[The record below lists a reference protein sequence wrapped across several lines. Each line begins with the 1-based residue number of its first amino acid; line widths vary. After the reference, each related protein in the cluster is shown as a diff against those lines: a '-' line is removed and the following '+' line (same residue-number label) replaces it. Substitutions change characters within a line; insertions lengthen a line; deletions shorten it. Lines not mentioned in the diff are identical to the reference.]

1 MGDRVVKRVKKRRY
15 MTNSTIAS
23 PNEKDQEIWFSLR
36 QAIAKSSGFQSW
48 QEERDISGDVE
59 LEQQVRRYLKETLE
73 TLAY

>member
-1 MGDRVVKRVKKRRY
+1 

-23 PNEKDQEIWFSLR
+23 SKGGDREIWLSLR

-48 QEERDISGDVE
+48 QQERAISSDVE
-59 LEQQVRRYLKETLE
+59 LDQQVRRYLKETLE

>member
-1 MGDRVVKRVKKRRY
+1 

-23 PNEKDQEIWFSLR
+23 SSGNREFWLNLR

-48 QEERDISGDVE
+48 QQERAIDSDVE
-59 LEQQVRRYLKETLE
+59 LDRQVRRYLKETLE

>member
-1 MGDRVVKRVKKRRY
+1 MA
-15 MTNSTIAS
+15 NPTIAS
-23 PNEKDQEIWFSLR
+23 QSGREQDQKIWLSLR

-48 QEERDISGDVE
+48 QQERNISTEVD

>member
-1 MGDRVVKRVKKRRY
+1 

-23 PNEKDQEIWFSLR
+23 KNRPEQDREIWLSLR

-48 QEERDISGDVE
+48 QQERDISTERD
-59 LEQQVRRYLKETLE
+59 LDTQVRRYLEETLE

>member
-1 MGDRVVKRVKKRRY
+1 

-23 PNEKDQEIWFSLR
+23 HNNREQDTAIWLNLR

-48 QEERDISGDVE
+48 QQERNVSEDVD
-59 LEQQVRRYLKETLE
+59 LDQQVRRYLKETLE

>member
-1 MGDRVVKRVKKRRY
+1 

-23 PNEKDQEIWFSLR
+23 QNEKDREIWFSLR

-48 QEERDISGDVE
+48 QQERDISSDIE
-59 LEQQVRRYLKETLE
+59 LEQQVRHYLKETLE

>member
-1 MGDRVVKRVKKRRY
+1 MA
-15 MTNSTIAS
+15 NSTIAS
-23 PNEKDQEIWFSLR
+23 HNGREQDTEIWVSLR

-48 QEERDISGDVE
+48 QQERNVSEDLD